1 MEDLSSL
8 PLARTS
14 LVAGSSMAAGNTVNT
29 HAREDGMAAP
39 GSEPVDP
46 LPVLTMLDDPDITIS
61 VEQPVPTTLVNKG
74 ARSNSQSY
82 SAAPMSWKPTGA

>member
-1 MEDLSSL
+1 MKDLSDL
-8 PLARTS
+8 PLAKTS

-46 LPVLTMLDDPDITIS
+46 MSALETVDDPNITVS
-61 VEQPVPTTLVNKG
+61 VNQPVPSTLASKKGSTTFTATPQAWKKAG
-74 ARSNSQSY
+74 A
-82 SAAPMSWKPTGA
+82 